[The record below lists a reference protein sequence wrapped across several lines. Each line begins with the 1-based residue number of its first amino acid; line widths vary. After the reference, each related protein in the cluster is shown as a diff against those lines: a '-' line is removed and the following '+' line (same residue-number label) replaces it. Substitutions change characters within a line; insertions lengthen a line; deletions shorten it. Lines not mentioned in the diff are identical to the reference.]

1 MFTLKLKKNEDRR
14 VRAGHC
20 WIFSN
25 EIAAVEG
32 AGEAGGPAEVFSA
45 SGRCLGTGTY
55 NRASLIACRLF
66 SRQRTSLDRAFFEAR
81 VRAALEFRQK
91 LLPGES
97 CYRLIFSEG
106 DGLPGLV
113 VDRFGDAL
121 VLQVS
126 TAGADRLLSTL
137 LEALEAVI
145 APRVVVLRNDSPSRA
160 LEGLDSRVEVVLG
173 ALDGPIDAICDG
185 LTYRV
190 DLLGGQKT
198 GFYFDQRENRRAVAP
213 LAAGARVLDLF
224 CYTGSWALEAA
235 RAGAANVVA
244 VDSSGP
250 ALALA
255 AQNAKLNG
263 FEDRVAFRE
272 LDVTAFLDEEA
283 AKGHQ
288 YDLVL
293 VDPPPYAR
301 SKKDL
306 IEALV
311 RYERLN
317 RKALAVLA
325 TGGYLVSSSC
335 SYHVGAD
342 DFARALSRAASTGGC
357 GLRLVEWRGQARD
370 HPGVLAMPETRYLKC
385 AILQK
390 V

>member
-1 MFTLKLKKNEDRR
+1 M
-14 VRAGHC
+14 
-20 WIFSN
+20 
-25 EIAAVEG
+25 EI
-32 AGEAGGPAEVFSA
+32 
-45 SGRCLGTGTY
+45 
-55 NRASLIACRLF
+55 
-66 SRQRTSLDRAFFEAR
+66 
-81 VRAALEFRQK
+81 
-91 LLPGES
+91 
-97 CYRLIFSEG
+97 
-106 DGLPGLV
+106 
-113 VDRFGDAL
+113 GDAL

-325 TGGYLVSSSC
+325 
-335 SYHVGAD
+335 
-342 DFARALSRAASTGGC
+342 
-357 GLRLVEWRGQARD
+357 
-370 HPGVLAMPETRYLKC
+370 MPETRYLKC